1 MILTPKQVQE
11 VELRAVSSGVSA
23 GTLMEEAGAKM
34 ARAIRDFF
42 PTPGHCVA
50 VFGKGHNGGDALVIA
65 RILSECGWQVT
76 LLPVFERAKWAELT
90 REKWDQAGRCLT
102 FESSSILDTGCI
114 HASPLIILD
123 GILGIGSTGPLADPI
138 AGACRQINALR
149 EQSNA
154 QTIAID
160 LPTGL
165 NGETGDAD
173 PNSIV
178 ADLTLTIGF
187 AKTGLTA
194 DGVEHFAGRIAV
206 LPLAGFSDTI
216 KPVDADPSNV
226 NTAHSLQ
233 GLWKRRSASSHKGSQ
248 GRVLLI
254 AGGIGT
260 VGAATLAARG
270 ALRSGAGLVTLAVP
284 NEAYN
289 NACAITPAECM
300 VRPLDDL
307 RDVLRLKADS
317 LGIGPGLGL
326 RNEQQVLETVRDFT
340 GPAVVDADALN
351 IVAMHGNSILQE
363 CAGPRLLT
371 PHPGEMNRLC
381 PESSNFTRRALVE
394 HFTSRHPVT
403 LLLKG
408 ARTIIGERGSHISY
422 NSTGNAGMACGGMG
436 DVLTGVCAALLAQ
449 GLSCMGAAQLGSWL
463 CGRSAEVLVSSGR
476 RSMESLLPSDV
487 ADGLGAA
494 FESLREGI
502 L

>member
-11 VELRAVSSGVSA
+11 VERSTIFGGISA
-23 GTLMEEAGAKM
+23 ESLMEEAGSKM

-42 PTPGHCVA
+42 PNPGYCVA

-90 REKWDQAGRCLT
+90 RKKWDQAGRCLT
-102 FESSSILDTGCI
+102 SENLSPLGIESIKGSQ
-114 HASPLIILD
+114 LIILD
-123 GILGIGSTGPLADPI
+123 GILGIGSAGPLTDPI
-138 AGACRQINALR
+138 ANVCRKINALR

-165 NGETGDAD
+165 NGETGETD
-173 PNSIV
+173 PNAIV

-187 AKTGLTA
+187 AKTGLLT
-194 DGVEHFAGRIAV
+194 DGAEHFAGRIAL
-206 LPLAGFSDTI
+206 LPLEGFSDAI
-216 KPVDADPSNV
+216 KPVDADLSKV
-226 NTAHSLQ
+226 NTAHSLRS
-233 GLWKRRSASSHKGSQ
+233 LWKRRSASSHKGSQ
-248 GRVLLI
+248 GRALLI

-260 VGAATLAARG
+260 VGAASLAARG

-284 NEAYN
+284 NTIYN
-289 NACAITPAECM
+289 QACAITPAECM
-300 VRPLDDL
+300 VRPLGDL
-307 RDVLRLKADS
+307 RDALHLKADS

-326 RNEQQVLETVRDFT
+326 NNEQQVLQTIRDFE

-351 IVAMHGNSILQE
+351 IVAMHGNSILPE

-371 PHPGEMNRLC
+371 PHPGEMSRLC
-381 PESSNFTRRALVE
+381 TESSVFTRRALVE

-408 ARTIIGERGSHISY
+408 ARTIIGERGGQISY

-436 DVLTGVCAALLAQ
+436 DVLTGVCTALLAQ
-449 GLSCMGAAQLGSWL
+449 GLSCMAAAQLGSWL
-463 CGRSAEVLVSSGR
+463 CGRSAEVLVSSGK
-476 RSMESLLPSDV
+476 RSMESLLPGDV

>member
-11 VELRAVSSGVSA
+11 VELRAVSSGVPAES
-23 GTLMEEAGAKM
+23 LMEEAGAKM

-42 PTPGHCVA
+42 PNPGHCVA

-65 RILSECGWQVT
+65 RILSESGWEVT
-76 LLPVFERAKWAELT
+76 LLPVFERTRWAELT
-90 REKWDQAGRCLT
+90 RKKWDQAGRCET
-102 FESSSILDTGCI
+102 FESSSILESGSI
-114 HASPLIILD
+114 HGAPIIILD
-123 GILGIGSTGPLADPI
+123 GILGIGSMGPLSDPI
-138 AGACRQINALR
+138 ASTCRRINTLR
-149 EQSNA
+149 EQSRA

-160 LPTGL
+160 VPTGL
-165 NGETGDAD
+165 NGETGEAD
-173 PNSIV
+173 PNCIV
-178 ADLTLTIGF
+178 ADLTLTVGF
-187 AKTGLTA
+187 VKTGLLT
-194 DGVEHFAGRIAV
+194 DGAEHFAGRIAL
-206 LPLAGFSDTI
+206 LPLAGFHPVLN
-216 KPVDADPSNV
+216 PVDADPSNL
-226 NTAHSLQ
+226 NTGHSLQ
-233 GLWKRRSASSHKGSQ
+233 SLWKRRSASSHKGSH

-260 VGAATLAARG
+260 VGAAALAARG

-284 NEAYN
+284 TEIYS

-307 RDVLRLKADS
+307 RDALRLKADS
-317 LGIGPGLGL
+317 LGIGPGLGIG
-326 RNEQQVLETVRDFT
+326 NEQQVLETIRDFT

-351 IVAMHGNSILQE
+351 IIATHGNSILSE

-371 PHPGEMNRLC
+371 PHPGEMKRLC
-381 PESSNFTRRALVE
+381 PDSSNFTRRALVE
-394 HFTSRHPVT
+394 HFTSHHAVT

-408 ARTIIGERGSHISY
+408 ARSIIGERGGHISY

-436 DVLTGVCAALLAQ
+436 DVLTGVCTALLAQ
-449 GLSCMGAAQLGSWL
+449 GLSCLAAARLGAWL
-463 CGRSAEVLVSSGR
+463 CGRSAEVLISSGQ

-502 L
+502 I